1 MPMSIYLTKQMKSS
15 MGKIQNHNREMIAQA
30 EYRAGEMIAF
40 PSKLEERMM
49 SFLDDLGIHYE
60 FQKIFYIYAD
70 DGWIIRYYIADFYVP
85 DKNIIIEVDGKF
97 HDRQRLHDKH
107 RTKMIQEHYPDVEVL
122 RYTWNDLSD
131 SDRMEELRWIL
142 V

>member
-1 MPMSIYLTKQMKSS
+1 MKSS
-15 MGKIQNHNREMIAQA
+15 MRKIQNHNKEIIAQA

-131 SDRMEELRWIL
+131 SDRMDELRWIL